1 MRHGLNQTL
10 LMDDCLRLFIHIP
23 RKYDIWMVCWM
34 KYDNIESWAKCTINL
49 RVKCKLNV
57 H

>member
-34 KYDNIESWAKCTINL
+34 KYDNIES
-49 RVKCKLNV
+49 
-57 H
+57 